1 MQRRGG
7 EREYENEGD
16 ICFCFSLR
24 LCFSAVQIIMK
35 VLIAA
40 GGTGGHIY
48 PGIAVAKEVLRRDAE
63 SEVLFVGTARG
74 LEKKIVPENGFQLS
88 LINSAGL
95 KNVGLIGKIKGLSVL
110 PRSFVEARRIIRQF
124 RPHVVVGAGGYVS
137 GPVLLMAAI
146 MGVPTLVMDSNA
158 LPGFTNRQLARFVD
172 KAALTFNESL
182 PFFGKKGVVTG
193 NPVRHEFFEI
203 PAKEREDVFH
213 ILVFGGS
220 QGARAINNAMSDS
233 IEHLAK
239 FDGRLSLTHQTG
251 ENDLEKIRAAY
262 TDANFSNVDVRPFIS
277 DISVEF
283 GKADLLVCRAGA
295 TTCAEVAAAGKAAV
309 MIPFPG
315 AADNH
320 QQKNAEAFEN
330 AGAAKMI
337 LQRDLSGETLAGVIE
352 KLIDSPAEIGEMEAA
367 ARRLSHPDA
376 AERTVDLIEELKL
389 NV

>member
-1 MQRRGG
+1 
-7 EREYENEGD
+7 
-16 ICFCFSLR
+16 
-24 LCFSAVQIIMK
+24 MK

-48 PGIAVAKEVLRRDAE
+48 PGIAVAKEILRRDAG

-110 PRSFVEARRIIRQF
+110 PRSFIEARRIIRQF

-137 GPVLLMAAI
+137 GPVLLRASI
-146 MGVPTLVMDSNA
+146 MGVHTLVMDSNA
-158 LPGFTNRQLARFVD
+158 QPGFTNRRLATFID
-172 KAALTFNESL
+172 KAALTFNEAL
-182 PFFGKKGVVTG
+182 PFFGKKGIVTG

-203 PAKEREDVFH
+203 PARQANGAFH

-220 QGARAINNAMSDS
+220 QGSRPINNAMADALG
-233 IEHLAK
+233 HLEK
-239 FDGRLSLTHQTG
+239 HDGNLTITHQTG
-251 ENDLEKIRAAY
+251 EADFEKIKGVYA
-262 TDANFSNVDVRPFIS
+262 DSNFANADVRPFIS
-277 DISVEF
+277 DMFVEF
-283 GKADLLVCRAGA
+283 GKADLLICRAGA
-295 TTCAEVAAAGKAAV
+295 TTCAEVAAAGKAALMV
-309 MIPFPG
+309 PFPG

-320 QQKNAEAFEN
+320 QQKNAEALQN

-337 LQRDLSGETLAGVIE
+337 IQKDLSGEALAIEIE
-352 KLIDSPAEIGEMEAA
+352 KLIDSPASISEMESS
-367 ARRLSHPDA
+367 ARRLGRADA
-376 AERTVDLIEELKL
+376 AEKTVDIIEELKM